1 MNDLLLAMK
10 SGLLWHLLRVCAGA
24 LLLFLVS
31 ALVGAV
37 LVITKDPPAA
47 IPPAPSTLA
56 AVPIELPAVAM
67 PDGGAEIVERPL
79 FWSSRRPEV
88 EAESTGPVAP
98 VSGGDVLDKVVLL
111 GVFSTGESGGAIVR
125 IDGER
130 QRLMIGQELQQWKL
144 QGITAQEAEFV
155 SLDDAALKRVLPL
168 EYAEGK

>member
-10 SGLLWHLLRVCAGA
+10 SGLLWQLLRVCAGA
-24 LLLFLVS
+24 VLLFLVS

-37 LVITKDPPAA
+37 LVMTKDPPAA
-47 IPPAPSTLA
+47 IPPAASTLA
-56 AVPIELPAVAM
+56 AVSIELPAAAM

-79 FWSSRRPEV
+79 FWSSRRPE
-88 EAESTGPVAP
+88 STEPVAP
-98 VSGGDVLDKVVLL
+98 VSGRDILDKVVLL
-111 GVFSTGESGGAIVR
+111 GVFSAGESGGAIVR
-125 IDGER
+125 IEGER

-155 SLDDAALKRVLPL
+155 SLDDASLKRVLPL